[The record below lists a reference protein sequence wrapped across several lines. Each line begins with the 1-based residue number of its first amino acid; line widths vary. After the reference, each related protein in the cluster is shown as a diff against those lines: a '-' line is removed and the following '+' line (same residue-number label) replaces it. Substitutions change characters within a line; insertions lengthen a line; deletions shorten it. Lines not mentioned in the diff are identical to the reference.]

1 MLNRNIL
8 ASLPTWV
15 SRWFGYRSS
24 PPAKRPD
31 YIIWLWSFVGAFC
44 GIALIQ
50 AVFEQAQYFVRRK
63 TPTIVASYGASAV
76 LIYGAIDAPLAQPRA
91 LFGGH
96 FLGALTGVIITKLF
110 QLLPTEERFD
120 ELAWLAASLSCAT
133 AIVVMQITKTTH
145 PPAGATAIIPAITKD
160 VRDIGWYYLAVIL
173 LSSSLAF
180 VVAILNNNIQRRYPV
195 YWFSPAVPAT
205 PESITLPLESLGESS
220 RTVTRAN
227 SFVVEDKTSKSD
239 PSSKV

>member
-1 MLNRNIL
+1 MEKAGVGQSWSLHSILRRLGKRCQNFGDANGGWILLAFPFPPRIPHKTLESNVLTPGMLNRNIF
-8 ASLPTWV
+8 APLPTWL

-24 PPAKRPD
+24 PPPKRPD
-31 YIIWLWSFVGAFC
+31 YIIWLSSFIGAFC

-63 TPTIVASYGASAV
+63 TPTIVASYVGSLSHLRYLSLTHANLQGASAV

-110 QLLPTEERFD
+110 QLLPTEQRFD

-145 PPAGATAIIPAITKD
+145 PPAGEYIFL
-160 VRDIGWYYLAVIL
+160 V
-173 LSSSLAF
+173 
-180 VVAILNNNIQRRYPV
+180 
-195 YWFSPAVPAT
+195 
-205 PESITLPLESLGESS
+205 
-220 RTVTRAN
+220 TVHRLI
-227 SFVVEDKTSKSD
+227 E
-239 PSSKV
+239 